1 MTRYFFDLTDGTH
14 ERDNT
19 GVELAGVED
28 ATEEAIR
35 FLGEVLKH
43 EPERL
48 AADSLRVD
56 VSDDARTRLFTIC
69 ATIEHA

>member
-14 ERDNT
+14 ERDDA
-19 GVELAGVED
+19 GVELPGVGD
-28 ATEEAIR
+28 AREEAIR

-48 AADSLRVD
+48 VDGRLRVD
-56 VSDDARTRLFTIC
+56 VSDDARTRLFTAC
-69 ATIEHA
+69 ATIEQA